1 MEEIRKNL
9 CCIELGMA
17 WLRKS
22 NPTKGCKVN
31 GRRNN

>member
-9 CCIELGMA
+9 CCIGLGMA
-17 WLRKS
+17 WLRKPK
-22 NPTKGCKVN
+22 PTKRCIVN